1 MHLASKI
8 NKWVHSGPYANY
20 AEIDPITAAAI
31 YAGTQVVGA
40 GIKRMQS
47 KSLVE
52 KKKKLGL
59 RQLKAA
65 SRLSG
70 EEAQA
75 MGRMKKG
82 AEEGTMNVEKLNMQ
96 MAQPLYQQGEAQEA
110 QAMQKITQQ
119 GLEGSIIAQ
128 EVSRKVGGDVR
139 ASIANQAR
147 QIAMDNEKTKA
158 DAERRY
164 QESLMK
170 RGQFLREIAMKK
182 QGVLGGAEIGEM
194 QSKQDFASGVY
205 DAGAEFVNTAVGEFT
220 PGTDFDNNLRTGQGT
235 NAQKQLGF

>member
-1 MHLASKI
+1 MSVLM
-8 NKWVHSGPYANY
+8 G
-20 AEIDPITAAAI
+20 AAI
-31 YAGTQVVGA
+31 SAGVNAIGSVIKRQQEKKLIKEQKKA
-40 GIKRMQS
+40 GIK
-47 KSLVE
+47 
-52 KKKKLGL
+52 
-59 RQLKAA
+59 QLNAA
-65 SRLSG
+65 SRLSA

-75 MGRMKKG
+75 MGRLKKG
-82 AEEGTMNVEKLNMQ
+82 AEEGTMDVEKLNMQ

-128 EVSRKVGGDVR
+128 EVSRKIGGDVR

-182 QGVLGGAEIGEM
+182 QGVISDAGLAEME
-194 QSKQDFASGVY
+194 SKQGLVSGLF
-205 DAGAEFVNTAVGEFT
+205 DAGAGFATSAYS
-220 PGTDFDNNLRTGQGT
+220 TDGAPNLSFGKSSKELRRDYTKEEREEMGI
-235 NAQKQLGF
+235 

>member
-1 MHLASKI
+1 MSVLI
-8 NKWVHSGPYANY
+8 
-20 AEIDPITAAAI
+20 
-31 YAGTQVVGA
+31 GA
-40 GIKRMQS
+40 GISAGVSAIGSVIKRQQ
-47 KSLVE
+47 E
-52 KKKKLGL
+52 KNLIKEQKKAGIK
-59 RQLKAA
+59 QLNAA
-65 SRLSG
+65 SRLSAG

-75 MGRMKKG
+75 MERMKKG

-128 EVSRKVGGDVR
+128 EVSRKIGGDVR

-194 QSKQDFASGVY
+194 QSKQAFASGVY
-205 DAGAEFVNTAVGEFT
+205 DAGAEFA
-220 PGTDFDNNLRTGQGT
+220 TGAANYSMNQNWMKDESG
-235 NAQKQLGF
+235 KWVERVDKG